1 MTDEKVPTMLTIRET
16 AERVG
21 LSYGIVRR
29 MALRGEIVT
38 VKSGRKT
45 FVNFDRFIDYLNG
58 RSGRQSWEKE

>member
-29 MALRGEIVT
+29 MCLKGEIVT
-38 VKSGRKT
+38 VKVGRKT
-45 FVNFDRFIDYLNG
+45 YVNLDRFIGFLNG
-58 RSGRQSWEKE
+58 ERSETKHAD

>member
-21 LSYGIVRR
+21 LSYGIIRR

-38 VKSGRKT
+38 VKAGNRT
-45 FVNFDRFIDYLNG
+45 YVNFDRFVDFLNG
-58 RSGRQSWEKE
+58 RSGRQSWEK

>member
-16 AERVG
+16 AERTG

-29 MALRGEIVT
+29 LCLRREIVT

-45 FVNFDRFIDYLNG
+45 YVNFDRFVDYLNG
-58 RSGRQSWEKE
+58 ERKKTE

>member
-1 MTDEKVPTMLTIRET
+1 MENPTVKPPVMLTIRET

-45 FVNFDRFIDYLNG
+45 FVNYDRFIDFLNG
-58 RSGRQSWEKE
+58 RSEERHAD